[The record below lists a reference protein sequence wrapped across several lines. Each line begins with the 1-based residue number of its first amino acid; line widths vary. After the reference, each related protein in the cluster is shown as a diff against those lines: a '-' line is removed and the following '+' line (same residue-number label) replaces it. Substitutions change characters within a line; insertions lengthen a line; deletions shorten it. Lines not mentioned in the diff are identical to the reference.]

1 MTTLRAATPLDAA
14 AIAHVHVQSWK
25 TTYAGILPAPFLDA
39 LNENDRL
46 LQWQQ
51 WLTLDIPV
59 FVAAEANAE
68 SDGHILGFISGG
80 PLREPIP
87 AFDAEL
93 FAIYLLEPAQ
103 KSGIGTALL
112 RQLAATLRSKSLTS
126 LIVWVL
132 EQNPSKSFY
141 LKSGA
146 QLITSKEIELAGIT
160 LTEQAYG
167 WPTLNAIR

>member
-59 FVAAEANAE
+59 FVAEL
-68 SDGHILGFISGG
+68 DGTVAGFISGG
-80 PLREPIP
+80 SLREPIP
-87 AFDAEL
+87 TYDAEL
-93 FAIYLLEPAQ
+93 FAIYLLQPAQ
-103 KSGIGTALL
+103 NRGIGTALL

-146 QLITSKEIELAGIT
+146 QLITAKEIELADMT

-167 WPTLNAIR
+167 WPTLNAIH